1 MMPLPVMAS
10 VTMARANPIMAARPL
25 SCSEKAVNPCGTFS
39 SLGRSSDIMTAA
51 RRAGAAVT
59 ALREKLVEEMVVGRE
74 RASGVAATNA
84 IFGWL
89 VGWLGELG
97 KCV

>member
-1 MMPLPVMAS
+1 
-10 VTMARANPIMAARPL
+10 
-25 SCSEKAVNPCGTFS
+25 
-39 SLGRSSDIMTAA
+39 MTAA